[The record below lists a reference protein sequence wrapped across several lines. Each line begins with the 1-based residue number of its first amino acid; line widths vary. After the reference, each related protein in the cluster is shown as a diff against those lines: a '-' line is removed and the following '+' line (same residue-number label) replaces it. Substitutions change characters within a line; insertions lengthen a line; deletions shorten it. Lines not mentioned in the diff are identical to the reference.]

1 MNWNVHYI
9 NDCGISMKKY
19 KQIHYDLN
27 EAYFNSISPH
37 ISNEVWGFLVKS
49 LYLNKHVLL
58 IDSLKWDMR

>member
-1 MNWNVHYI
+1 
-9 NDCGISMKKY
+9 MKKY